1 MRQNT
6 ENDMNGLIDTHA
18 HLSMM
23 ADRGIP
29 VEERLEGL
37 FKAGFGGIIDIG
49 TRADDLKGR
58 IEAYSRFEKVRFGA
72 GIWPWEEAIA
82 AREEQTAILEG
93 QIRQAAGGMVA
104 AVGECG
110 LDRHWNKAEAL
121 IRGER
126 ELLEAQLDLAGR
138 LGLPIIIHSRE
149 APGETAETL
158 SRYPGVRGVIHC
170 FSYGTAEAK
179 TFLDRG
185 YYLSF
190 AGTITYKNT
199 ASLREALLYVP
210 DDRLVLETDSPFL
223 APVPHRGKPAEPGM
237 VAEVY
242 RLAGELRKADPGEL
256 RERIAQ
262 NVQALFGPWDK

>member
-1 MRQNT
+1 MQESSER
-6 ENDMNGLIDTHA
+6 DMNGLIDTHA

-29 VEERLEGL
+29 VEELLEGL

-58 IEAYSRFEKVRFGA
+58 IEAFSRFEKVRFGA
-72 GIWPWEEAIA
+72 GIWPWEDAIA
-82 AREEQTAILEG
+82 ARAEQAAILEA
-93 QIRQAAGGMVA
+93 QIREAAGDLVA

-110 LDRHWNKAEAL
+110 LDRHWNKEEPL

-149 APGETAETL
+149 APEETAEAL
-158 SRYPGVRGVIHC
+158 SRYPGLRGVIHC
-170 FSYGTAEAK
+170 FSYGAAEAK
-179 TFLDRG
+179 TFLDMG
-185 YYLSF
+185 YYISF

-199 ASLREALLYVP
+199 GALREALAYVP
-210 DDRLVLETDSPFL
+210 DNRLVLETDSPFL
-223 APVPHRGKPAEPGM
+223 APVPHRGKSADPGM

-256 RERIAQ
+256 RAQVAQ
-262 NVQALFGPWDK
+262 NAQALFEP

>member
-1 MRQNT
+1 MQQNS
-6 ENDMNGLIDTHA
+6 ENYRSGLIDTHA
-18 HLSMM
+18 HLSMI

-29 VEERLEGL
+29 VEERLDEL
-37 FKAGFGGIIDIG
+37 FAAGFGGIIDIG
-49 TRADDLKGR
+49 TKADDLRGR

-82 AREEQTAILEG
+82 ARAEQAAILERH
-93 QIRQAAGGMVA
+93 IREAAGGLVA

-110 LDRHWNKAEAL
+110 LDRHWNKEEAL

-149 APGETAETL
+149 AAEETAEAL
-158 SRYPGVRGVIHC
+158 SRYPGLRGVIHC
-170 FSYGTAEAK
+170 FSYGVAEAK
-179 TFLDRG
+179 TFLDMG

-199 ASLREALLYVP
+199 AALREALLYVP
-210 DDRLVLETDSPFL
+210 GDRLVLETDSPFL
-223 APVPHRGKPAEPGM
+223 APVPHRGKPADPGM

-262 NVQALFGPWDK
+262 NVQALFGPWG